1 MATNNLNDLS
11 QREYF
16 ERIGRGVV
24 AGQEKRRQT
33 NAKMH
38 DTWLAEG
45 KQYKTV
51 RETLDVSQ
59 AKISNAINADKSV
72 IRRFERGL
80 YIRRRPVVT
89 AAYELALENI
99 SLKRLNVVSSLS
111 VSKKDEIAL

>member
-45 KQYKTV
+45 KPYKTV
-51 RETLDVSQ
+51 RETLDISQ
-59 AKISNAINADKSV
+59 AKISNSINADKSV
-72 IRRFERGL
+72 IRR
-80 YIRRRPVVT
+80 YVKRRPVVT
-89 AAYELALENI
+89 AAYKLALENI
-99 SLKRLNVVSSLS
+99 SLKRLNIVSSLS
-111 VSKKDEIAL
+111 VSKKDEIAS